1 MEYWHW
7 CTALYVAMCKI
18 YLFFGF
24 RTDSKVA
31 KVVLK
36 CLPVAFLTAMVGLH
50 VLDTRAPVTS
60 TAPGSVAKL
69 AKLFWGLL
77 FSCIGDAYLLFS
89 DYFLFGVI
97 AFAMA
102 QSIYT
107 TLFGGG
113 VVLFLEA
120 TQNEVVSGL
129 AVASISV
136 LVYASVM
143 TRMPRK
149 MVIPAAVYALL
160 ISMMLW
166 SALVQA
172 QRSLNDL
179 TILGA
184 VGAVLFY
191 TSDVLLTVNKW
202 RMSVPFAPVL
212 IMTTYYSA
220 QLFITGSV
228 LGIN

>member
-1 MEYWHW
+1 M
-7 CTALYVAMCKI
+7 
-18 YLFFGF
+18 
-24 RTDSKVA
+24 A

-36 CLPVAFLTAMVGLH
+36 CLPVAFLTAMVGLQ
-50 VLDTRAPVTS
+50 VLDTRAPMTS
-60 TAPGSVAKL
+60 TAPGSVARL
-69 AKLFWGLL
+69 GKLFWGLL
-77 FSCIGDAYLLFS
+77 FSCIGDAYLVFS

-113 VVLFLEA
+113 VVLFVEA
-120 TQNEVVSGL
+120 TQNELVSGL
-129 AVASISV
+129 AVASITI
-136 LVYASVM
+136 LVIASAV
-143 TRMPRK
+143 THIPRK
-149 MVIPAAVYALL
+149 MVIPVVIYALL

-172 QRSLNDL
+172 QRNLNDL

-191 TSDVLLTVNKW
+191 TSDVLLMVNKW

>member
-36 CLPVAFLTAMVGLH
+36 CLPVAFLTAIVGVQ
-50 VLDTRAPVTS
+50 VLDTRAPMTS
-60 TAPGSVAKL
+60 TAPGSVARL
-69 AKLFWGLL
+69 GKLFWGLL
-77 FSCIGDAYLLFS
+77 FSCIGDAYLVFS

-120 TQNEVVSGL
+120 TQNELVSGL
-129 AVASISV
+129 AVASITV
-136 LVYASVM
+136 LVIASAV
-143 TRMPRK
+143 THIPHK
-149 MVIPAAVYALL
+149 MVIPVVIYALL

-191 TSDVLLTVNKW
+191 TSDVLLMWNNW
-202 RMSVPFAPVL
+202 RMSVPFRWTSISPPV
-212 IMTTYYSA
+212 T
-220 QLFITGSV
+220 
-228 LGIN
+228 

>member
-1 MEYWHW
+1 M
-7 CTALYVAMCKI
+7 
-18 YLFFGF
+18 
-24 RTDSKVA
+24 A

-36 CLPVAFLTAMVGLH
+36 CLPVAFLTAMVGLQ
-50 VLDTRAPVTS
+50 VLDTRAPMTS
-60 TAPGSVAKL
+60 TAPGSVARL
-69 AKLFWGLL
+69 GKLFWGLL
-77 FSCIGDAYLLFS
+77 FSCIGDAYLVFS

-107 TLFGGG
+107 ALFGGG
-113 VVLFLEA
+113 VILFLEA
-120 TQNEVVSGL
+120 TQNELVSGL
-129 AVASISV
+129 AVASITI
-136 LVYASVM
+136 LVIASAV
-143 TRMPRK
+143 THIPRK
-149 MVIPAAVYALL
+149 MVIPVVIYALL

-172 QRSLNDL
+172 QRNLNDL

-191 TSDVLLTVNKW
+191 TSDVLLMVNKW